1 MNHDRGSALTLAS
14 RWHRLAATVID
25 AILVPALTLVLIM
38 LTNVLEDAE
47 DYADS
52 WWILHVLAL
61 AILSYLLL
69 NGIGLKRRGQTIG
82 KKLMQIMVVPAQ
94 ALDHPGNHI
103 EPASLWK
110 LICIRA
116 WFFAFL
122 FVMVV
127 PWIFLLPLI
136 DHLLIFSSKRRC
148 LHDILAGTIVIK
160 TPDDN

>member
-1 MNHDRGSALTLAS
+1 MNHENGATLTLAS
-14 RWHRLAATVID
+14 RWRRLVATVID
-25 AILVPALTLVLIM
+25 AILVPSLTLVLIM

-52 WWILHVLAL
+52 WWILHVLGL
-61 AILSYLLL
+61 AIFSYLLL
-69 NGIGLKRRGQTIG
+69 NGIGLQRRGQTIG
-82 KKLMQIMVVPAQ
+82 KRLMQIMVVPMQ

-127 PWIFLLPLI
+127 PWILLLPLV

-148 LHDILAGTIVIK
+148 LHDFLAGTVVINR
-160 TPDDN
+160 PGDN